1 LADIMLST
9 SLSKRIYSALNH
21 EFDPERSK
29 INVNT
34 ALANA
39 ADSRGADAR
48 YGVPSSGASP
58 QWIDTGGSITG
69 RIFVTSLGNLY
80 AFARGTDNA
89 LWTNAQTSPDGPWG
103 AWTSLGG
110 VLASDPA
117 AEFNGKDALE
127 AFVVG
132 SDGALWTIAQSSYG
146 APFSGWQSLGQTLI
160 GDPTVIRDAGGNL
173 HVFAVGSDHAL

>member
-1 LADIMLST
+1 MNSIRKGQKSMSILPWRTLLIPVALMPGMA
-9 SLSKRIYSALNH
+9 SLL
-21 EFDPERSK
+21 
-29 INVNT
+29 
-34 ALANA
+34 
-39 ADSRGADAR
+39 
-48 YGVPSSGASP
+48 SGASP

-132 SDGALWTIAQSSYG
+132 SDGALWTIAQSRMVPLSPDG
-146 APFSGWQSLGQTLI
+146 RA
-160 GDPTVIRDAGGNL
+160 
-173 HVFAVGSDHAL
+173 